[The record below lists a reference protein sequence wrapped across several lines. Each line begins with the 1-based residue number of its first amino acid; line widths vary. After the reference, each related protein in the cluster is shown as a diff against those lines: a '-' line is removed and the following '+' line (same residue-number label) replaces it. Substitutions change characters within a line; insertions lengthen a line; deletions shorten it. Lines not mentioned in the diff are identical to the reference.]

1 MVVTERIVVLSLGA
15 VLVLALSSCAGTHQA
30 MEQPTAQGEATPQE
44 EVETLKRALDA
55 AYERER
61 ALAARLAKVEESHA
75 GLREE
80 MRMLSAKVA
89 GSSGPFGTGRTG
101 QEVSPGD
108 GQDAPGGDESEV
120 SSTYRTGLDAYR
132 ERRYADALVHFDK
145 ILSSAP
151 YSEWADN
158 AQYWKSE
165 CYYGMGKYSQSLIE
179 FAKVFAF
186 SRTEKADDAQL
197 KIARCHLAL
206 GEREKALMAFQ
217 KLLDEYPDSEY
228 VATARKEIGYLHGP

>member
-1 MVVTERIVVLSLGA
+1 MAVLSLGA
-15 VLVLALSSCAGTHQA
+15 VLVLALSSCAGSHQA
-30 MEQPTAQGEATPQE
+30 MGQRMAQGEATAQ
-44 EVETLKRALDA
+44 VDIETLKRALDA

-61 ALAARLAKVEESHA
+61 ALAARLTKVEESHA
-75 GLREE
+75 RLREE
-80 MRMLSAKVA
+80 IKRLSAEVP
-89 GSSGPFGTGRTG
+89 GSRASFGPGKTG
-101 QEVSPGD
+101 QGMTSSS
-108 GQDAPGGDESEV
+108 GQDAFGEDESEV
-120 SSTYRTGLDAYR
+120 QSIYRMGLDAYR
-132 ERRYADALVHFDK
+132 ERRNDDALVHFDK
-145 ILSSAP
+145 ILSMAP

-186 SRTEKADDAQL
+186 ARTEKADDAQL

-206 GEREKALMAFQ
+206 GERDKALLAFQ

-228 VATARKEIGYLHGP
+228 TAKAREEIGYLNRP

>member
-1 MVVTERIVVLSLGA
+1 MSLGA
-15 VLVLALSSCAGTHQA
+15 ALALALSSCAGSKQA
-30 MEQPTAQGEATPQE
+30 TGQRMAQGEANAE
-44 EVETLKRALDA
+44 VDVETLKRAVDA

-75 GLREE
+75 RLREE
-80 MRMLSAKVA
+80 IERLRAKA
-89 GSSGPFGTGRTG
+89 PSSRTSFGPGKTEQGATSSSGQDSFG
-101 QEVSPGD
+101 E
-108 GQDAPGGDESEV
+108 DESKV
-120 SSTYRTGLDAYR
+120 QSIYRMGLDSYR
-132 ERRYADALVHFDK
+132 ERRYDDALVHFDK
-145 ILSSAP
+145 ILSMAP

-228 VATARKEIGYLHGP
+228 TAKAREEIGYLNRP